1 MNGSEHPSNLSQS
14 ADPVSQPH
22 NCKFIHTTCGLT
34 LNSFF
39 VGSLRVP
46 LISHPLFFQYRVRIK
61 WRETQC
67 ENWTLLCNYPPHLH
81 CYLRLLQK
89 KTPQLQRQDTLPV
102 IIYQNLKPWPYFKV
116 FASSAGHKPE
126 FCKASYRWEPNLAL
140 KVHIGLHL
148 TPRSP
153 TPPYF
158 PCPHIPSCDEIYP
171 SWFV

>member
-14 ADPVSQPH
+14 ADSVSLPH

-46 LISHPLFFQYRVRIK
+46 LISHPLFFPVQSADQMKGNTVWK
-61 WRETQC
+61 LDFALQLSAPFALLLK
-67 ENWTLLCNYPPHLH
+67 TLT
-81 CYLRLLQK
+81 K
-89 KTPQLQRQDTLPV
+89 KPQLQRQDTLPV
-102 IIYQNLKPWPYFKV
+102 IIYRNLKPWPYFKV

-153 TPPYF
+153 APPYF